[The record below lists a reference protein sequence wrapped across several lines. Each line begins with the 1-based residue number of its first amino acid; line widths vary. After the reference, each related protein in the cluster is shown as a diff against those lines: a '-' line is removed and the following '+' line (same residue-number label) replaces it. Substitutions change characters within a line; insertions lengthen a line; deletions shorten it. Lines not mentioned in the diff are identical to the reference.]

1 MRWFQVLVH
10 PVITEIFSDE
20 KRTISFFEWMSNQ
33 IEKKEKLQQFFK
45 WHLEVISEVID
56 EIDKT
61 ATIDFSNKG
70 EAERW
75 AIEFLKN
82 YDEKIRKMRKNSNQV
97 FDRFH
102 ELKSEFTKI
111 IPKGHEY
118 DKESKSIMQVFLNRQ
133 ELLVGKIIFSYRELW
148 FLANQI
154 SNSNFKI
161 GSVEDYQ
168 EWVKTNYSNLKKV
181 KAMLQQIEREISK

>member
-1 MRWFQVLVH
+1 MREILVH
-10 PVITEIFSDE
+10 PVITEIFSND
-20 KRTISFFEWMSNQ
+20 KNVILFFKWASNQ

-45 WHLEVISEVID
+45 WHLEVISEVIN

-61 ATIDFSNKG
+61 KKINFSNK
-70 EAERW
+70 EQVEKW
-75 AIEFLKN
+75 AIDYLKN
-82 YDEKIRKMRKNSNQV
+82 YDVKIRKMRKNSNQV
-97 FDRFH
+97 FERFH

-111 IPKGHEY
+111 IPKDHEY
-118 DKESKSIMQVFLNRQ
+118 DKKLESIMQVFLNRQ

-168 EWVKTNYSNLKKV
+168 EWVKTNYSNLIQV
-181 KAMLQQIEREISK
+181 KMKLGQIEYEISK

>member
-1 MRWFQVLVH
+1 MSKFQVLVH

-20 KRTISFFEWMSNQ
+20 KNVTSFFGWVSNQ
-33 IEKKEKLQQFFK
+33 VERKDKLKQFFK

-56 EIDKT
+56 EIEKT
-61 ATIDFSNKG
+61 ETVDFSSKDDAKN
-70 EAERW
+70 W

-97 FDRFH
+97 FERFH
-102 ELKSEFTKI
+102 ELKSEFTMI
-111 IPKGHEY
+111 IPKDHEY
-118 DKESKSIMQVFLNRQ
+118 SKDSERIMQVFLNRQ

-161 GSVEDYQ
+161 GSVGEYQ
-168 EWVKTNYSNLKKV
+168 EWVKANYSNLKRV